1 MVTSE
6 EGQHV
11 AEAIQALGYV
21 ECSAKTREG
30 LNEVFDFA
38 VRKVLELKNPPVQ
51 SSGCCIVLQISYC
64 IFFLFVGKK
73 QVNI

>member
-1 MVTSE
+1 MMLKQKNQQMVTFE

-38 VRKVLELKNPPVQ
+38 VRQVLELKNPPVQ
-51 SSGCCIVLQISYC
+51 SSGCCIVL
-64 IFFLFVGKK
+64 
-73 QVNI
+73 